1 MELLQPQALL
11 KKGLI
16 LSESFDI
23 DDAFGHGVLQ
33 KQAMVLGIMGVFLM
47 STHFA
52 VIKVIA
58 GDVDHWCQQPPDS
71 NVSAIIWRKEF
82 IPVEAD
88 GRPSRCRAYYK
99 NQTDF
104 NNTEPTACNEWEYD
118 VSTAGSTIVSVW
130 NLVCHRRVLL
140 VAALAAHNS
149 GRMLSIVAG
158 LIADYLGRA
167 PVIRVV
173 AGLMVISTVASCFR
187 DIIRHLHNHPIR
199 NDWFCEC
206 KLPDDCRDF
215 I

>member
-1 MELLQPQALL
+1 
-11 KKGLI
+11 
-16 LSESFDI
+16 
-23 DDAFGHGVLQ
+23 
-33 KQAMVLGIMGVFLM
+33 MVLGIMGVFLM

-140 VAALAAHNS
+140 VVALAAHNS

-173 AGLMVISTVASCFR
+173 AGLMVISTVASCFVTSYLTYI
-187 DIIRHLHNHPIR
+187 IIRFVTTGFASVNCLMTAVILFEFTTHDHRPVHLI
-199 NDWFCEC
+199 FAGAMASG
-206 KLPDDCRDF
+206 
-215 I
+215 